1 MTEKIESLEDII
13 KDEPAFRR
21 QQIYLAWF
29 DKNIHSFEEITTLS
43 KDLRAKLKNIP
54 WMTVKER
61 VLQQSKIDGTRKAL
75 LEFADGR
82 VVESVLMP
90 RVSKK
95 MIPGDKP
102 RYTICVSSQVGCPM
116 ACTFCATGK
125 LGFSR
130 NLTYREIIDQ
140 MRYWQELLWKTEE
153 GKVDNIVFMGQG
165 EPLLNYNNVKLALNI
180 LIKGAEIGPRKIT
193 VSTVGL
199 AETMNKMVDDK
210 HWPPVRFALSL
221 HSAINENR
229 TSIMPSNRADFLDFL
244 VDWSKRYHLAFPS
257 RTHFIGIE
265 YIMLGG
271 VNDSPKNLDALI
283 KLVQKMGSVKVNLI
297 PYNPGS
303 KKDFFGAT
311 PIETIKHWQEKMNQK
326 NIICTVRRSQGL
338 DIAAAC
344 GQLANLDKQND

>member
-1 MTEKIESLEDII
+1 MNDALEEIL
-13 KDEPAFRR
+13 KDEPNFRR

-29 DKNIHSFEEITTLS
+29 DKKINSFEDITTLS

-54 WMTVKER
+54 WMTVTQK
-61 VLQQSKIDGTRKAL
+61 VIQQSKIDGTRKAL
-75 LEFADGR
+75 LQFSDGQ

-95 MIPGDKP
+95 MIPGDRP

-125 LGFSR
+125 LGFTR
-130 NLTYREIIDQ
+130 NLSYREIVDQ
-140 MRYWQELLWKTEE
+140 MRYWQKILWENNE
-153 GKVDNIVFMGQG
+153 GEVDNIVFMGQG
-165 EPLLNYNNVKLALNI
+165 EPLLNYNNVKQALNI
-180 LIKGAEIGPRKIT
+180 LIKAAKLGPRKIT

-210 HWPPVRFALSL
+210 NFPPIRFALSL

-229 TSIMPSNRADFLDFL
+229 TAIMPSNRANFLDFL
-244 VDWSKRYHLAFPS
+244 VDWAKRYHQAFPS

-271 VNDSPKNLDALI
+271 VNDFPKNLDALI
-283 KLVQKMGSVKVNLI
+283 KLVLKMGSVRVNLI
-297 PYNPGS
+297 PYNPGGN
-303 KKDFFGAT
+303 KDSFGAT
-311 PIETIKHWQEKMNQK
+311 PIETIKHWQQKMNDK
-326 NIICTVRRSQGL
+326 GITCTVRRSQGL

-344 GQLANLDKQND
+344 GQLANKEK

>member
-1 MTEKIESLEDII
+1 MTDALEEII
-13 KDEPAFRR
+13 KDEPNFRR

-29 DKNIHSFEEITTLS
+29 DKKINSFEEISTLS

-54 WMTVKER
+54 WMTVKEK

-75 LEFADGR
+75 LEFADGK

-95 MIPGDKP
+95 MIPGDRP

-125 LGFSR
+125 LGFGR
-130 NLTYREIIDQ
+130 NLTYREIVDQ
-140 MRYWQELLWKTEE
+140 MRYWQKILWEKNE
-153 GKVDNIVFMGQG
+153 GEVDNIVFMGQG
-165 EPLLNYNNVKLALNI
+165 EPLLNYNNVKQALNI
-180 LIKGAEIGPRKIT
+180 LIKGAKMGPRKIT

-210 HWPPVRFALSL
+210 NFPPIRFALSL

-229 TSIMPSNRADFLDFL
+229 TSIMPSNRSDFLEFL
-244 VDWSKRYHLAFPS
+244 VDWSKRYHKAFPS

-271 VNDSPKNLDALI
+271 VNDLPKNLDALI
-283 KLVQKMGSVKVNLI
+283 KLVHKMGSVRVNLI
-297 PYNPGS
+297 PYNPGNS
-303 KKDFFGAT
+303 NDSFGTT
-311 PIETIKHWQEKMNQK
+311 PMETIKHWQQKMNDK
-326 NIICTVRRSQGL
+326 DIVCTVRRSQGL

-344 GQLANLDKQND
+344 GQLANKDKV

>member
-1 MTEKIESLEDII
+1 MTEALEEIL
-13 KDEPAFRR
+13 KKEPAFRH

-29 DKNIHSFEEITTLS
+29 DKKINSFDEITTLS

-54 WMTVKER
+54 WMTVKEK

-75 LEFADGR
+75 LEFADGK

-95 MIPGDKP
+95 MIPGDRP

-125 LGFSR
+125 LGFGR
-130 NLTYREIIDQ
+130 NLTYREIVDQ
-140 MRYWQELLWKTEE
+140 MRYWQKILWEKNE
-153 GKVDNIVFMGQG
+153 GEVDNIVFMGQG

-180 LIKGAEIGPRKIT
+180 LIKGAKMGPRKIT

-210 HWPPVRFALSL
+210 NFPPIRFALSL

-229 TSIMPSNRADFLDFL
+229 TSIMPSNRSDFLEFL
-244 VDWSKRYHLAFPS
+244 VDWSKRYHKAFPS

-271 VNDSPKNLDALI
+271 VNDFPKNLDALI
-283 KLVQKMGSVKVNLI
+283 KLVHKMGSVRVNLI

-303 KKDFFGAT
+303 SSDSFGTT
-311 PIETIKHWQEKMNQK
+311 PMETIKHWQQKMNDK
-326 NIICTVRRSQGL
+326 DIVCTVRRSQGL

-344 GQLANLDKQND
+344 GQLANKEKM